1 MTASAKEIIFEEQAR
16 QKLYQGMKKLADVVV
31 CTLGPKGRN
40 VGLEKGWGAPSIT
53 NDGSSIVR
61 DFELEDTFENM
72 GVSIVKEMVQKLKEK
87 SGDGTTTGTLL
98 LKMLVEHGL
107 KNVSSGASPIGLKRG
122 IDKAVEAILKE
133 LERLATPVN
142 TKEEIANVASVS
154 ASSNREIGETIAE
167 AIEKVGREGVI
178 TVEEGKSTETTIE
191 IVEGMQFDR
200 GYLSAYFCTNN
211 EKMTAELANAAILLV
226 DGKIAS
232 IHDLLPLLQTTA
244 STGRQLLIVAE
255 DLEGDVLSTL
265 VVNKLRGTIRV
276 VAVKSPGFGDNRKA
290 ILQDIAVLTGAI
302 VVNNEAGISLKDAG
316 VDVLGS
322 CDSVLVTKDHTT
334 IVSTNGK
341 KEMLAARIRQ
351 IEAEIK
357 KSTSDYDTK
366 KLQER
371 KAKLSGGIAQ
381 IRVGAATEPELKNKK
396 QSYEDSLN
404 STRAALEAGIVPGGG
419 VALLNAAFAAK
430 GLALEG
436 DELLGARI
444 VIKACEAPI
453 RQIITNSGKDA
464 SLVVAEVMKQGMP
477 FGYNA
482 NSEKIE
488 NLIKSGVIDPVKVV
502 KNTLLY
508 ASSSAGVTLI
518 SEALIADAKEDEQN
532 A

>member
-334 IVSTNGK
+334 IVSTNGN

-357 KSTSDYDTK
+357 KSSCYYDN
-366 KLQER
+366 
-371 KAKLSGGIAQ
+371 I
-381 IRVGAATEPELKNKK
+381 
-396 QSYEDSLN
+396 
-404 STRAALEAGIVPGGG
+404 
-419 VALLNAAFAAK
+419 
-430 GLALEG
+430 
-436 DELLGARI
+436 
-444 VIKACEAPI
+444 
-453 RQIITNSGKDA
+453 
-464 SLVVAEVMKQGMP
+464 
-477 FGYNA
+477 
-482 NSEKIE
+482 
-488 NLIKSGVIDPVKVV
+488 
-502 KNTLLY
+502 
-508 ASSSAGVTLI
+508 
-518 SEALIADAKEDEQN
+518 
-532 A
+532 